1 MAVQI
6 GQAKFQRQPLHMGWD
21 LSTRQEQ
28 RSNKRLVNTQVR
40 TEPTALQSTQR
51 TEKIHFQIYI

>member
-6 GQAKFQRQPLHMGWD
+6 GQAKFQTQPLHMGWE

-28 RSNKRLVNTQVR
+28 RYNKRLVNTQVR

-51 TEKIHFQIYI
+51 TEKYIFK